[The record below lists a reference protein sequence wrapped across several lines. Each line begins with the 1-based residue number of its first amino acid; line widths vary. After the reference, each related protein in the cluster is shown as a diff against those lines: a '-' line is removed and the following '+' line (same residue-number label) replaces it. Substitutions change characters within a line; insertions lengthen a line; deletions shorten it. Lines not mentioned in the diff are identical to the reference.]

1 MKYKKRACML
11 LAVDAVPGTRFL
23 GLPGSEGRKKSF
35 FLKKCARENNE
46 GRQIL

>member
-1 MKYKKRACML
+1 ML
-11 LAVDAVPGTRFL
+11 LAVDADVVPGTRFF
-23 GLPGSEGRKKSF
+23 GLPGSEGRKKKF